1 MHCKNK
7 NFVLDFVLLS
17 RILYYANIGKINHTA
32 SYAVYLLFFFSII
45 AVFAV
50 IMQCCSGSSGRL
62 PVTENFFI
70 LTLSECR
77 ISAPALLFARKMQKT
92 GLSVNVL
99 IYRHLCRLKSEDVCV
114 KKHYSATYHV

>member
-1 MHCKNK
+1 LQNK

-32 SYAVYLLFFFSII
+32 SYTVYLLFFFSII

-50 IMQCCSGSSGRL
+50 IMQCRSGSSGRL
-62 PVTENFFI
+62 PATENFFI

-77 ISAPALLFARKMQKT
+77 FSAPALLFARKTQKT

-99 IYRHLCRLKSEDVCV
+99 IYRHLCRLKRKDACV
-114 KKHYSATYHV
+114 KKHYSAT

>member
-1 MHCKNK
+1 MHCKTK
-7 NFVLDFVLLS
+7 TSFLIFVLLS
-17 RILYYANIGKINHTA
+17 RILYIANIGKINHTA

-50 IMQCCSGSSGRL
+50 IMQCRSGSSGRL
-62 PVTENFFI
+62 PATENFLI

-77 ISAPALLFARKMQKT
+77 FSAPALLFARKTQKT

-114 KKHYSATYHV
+114 KKHYSAT

>member
-7 NFVLDFVLLS
+7 NFVPDFVLPS

-50 IMQCCSGSSGRL
+50 IMQCRSGSSGRL
-62 PVTENFFI
+62 PATENFFI
-70 LTLSECR
+70 LTLSECCF
-77 ISAPALLFARKMQKT
+77 SAPAVLFARKTQKT

-114 KKHYSATYHV
+114 KKHYSAT

>member
-1 MHCKNK
+1 MHCKTK
-7 NFVLDFVLLS
+7 TSFLIFVLLS
-17 RILYYANIGKINHTA
+17 RILYIANIGKINHTA

-50 IMQCCSGSSGRL
+50 IMQCRSGSSGRL

-70 LTLSECR
+70 LTLSECCF
-77 ISAPALLFARKMQKT
+77 SAPVLLFARKMQKT

-99 IYRHLCRLKSEDVCV
+99 IYRHLCRLKRKDVCV
-114 KKHYSATYHV
+114 KKHYSAT

>member
-1 MHCKNK
+1 MHCKTK
-7 NFVLDFVLLS
+7 TSFLIFVLLS

-50 IMQCCSGSSGRL
+50 IMQCRSGSSGRL
-62 PVTENFFI
+62 PAIENFFI

-77 ISAPALLFARKMQKT
+77 FSASALFLPEKRRKRT
-92 GLSVNVL
+92 FLST
-99 IYRHLCRLKSEDVCV
+99 C
-114 KKHYSATYHV
+114 

>member
-1 MHCKNK
+1 MHCKTK
-7 NFVLDFVLLS
+7 TSFLIFVLLS
-17 RILYYANIGKINHTA
+17 RILYIANIGKINHTA

-50 IMQCCSGSSGRL
+50 IMQCRFGSSGRL
-62 PVTENFFI
+62 PATENFFI

-77 ISAPALLFARKMQKT
+77 FSAPALLFARKTQKT
-92 GLSVNVL
+92 GLSVNEL

-114 KKHYSATYHV
+114 KKHYSAT